1 MWSNEEG
8 RALSP
13 AAALPRYGSSASVS
27 PKHMLDAAF
36 SLAVGGTVDVHVG
49 RDPERAVTACLMA
62 LRSAL
67 KELAVDMSDRFPTDT
82 LEFAYSAVLEG
93 LELDGSLEGLKIVK
107 QPPRV
112 VMRREVERDTEGRIV
127 ALVDMQ
133 V

>member
-1 MWSNEEG
+1 MT
-8 RALSP
+8 
-13 AAALPRYGSSASVS
+13 VS

-36 SLAVGGTVDVHVG
+36 SLAAGGTVEVHVG
-49 RDPERAVTACLMA
+49 HDPERAVTAALMC

-107 QPPRV
+107 QPARL
-112 VMRREVERDTEGRIV
+112 VMRREVERDVDGRIV
-127 ALVDMQ
+127 ALLDMQ